1 MNKTTKTKDIYVT
14 GFALFS
20 MFFGA
25 GNLILP
31 PYLGKNASDLWGWVT
46 IGFFITAVFI
56 PILGILAHAKL
67 QGTMYDFG
75 KKVSPTFSSIY
86 CLLVYTIAVA
96 LPSPRTASVTHE
108 MAIAPYFEVSS
119 LITSLLY
126 FSLVFIFVMNRNKVL
141 DLLGKFLTPL
151 IIGILLII
159 IFVGI
164 FVAPTTMNPSIFD
177 APFVSGLLEGYQT
190 FDAIGAVVVGGVL
203 VVSMNFNK
211 NTSFEAKKDLITKAG
226 FIAGFGLLIIYAG
239 LIYNG
244 ALFNTVFSDDATRS
258 EVLSALSS
266 QTLGN
271 IGTTFLGVLV
281 GLACFT
287 TAVGLIT
294 GTADYIKGICKNSPK
309 AYMATAIFAC
319 VVGILVGQFDV
330 KYIINIALP
339 VLMLIYPTTIVLIIL
354 NLLTEKY
361 TSGIVFKVV
370 VFITLFF
377 SIPDFLDFIIDKEHL
392 APIKAFIPLSK
403 EHLGWVLPA
412 IISFILVNIFQSK
425 NSVK

>member
-1 MNKTTKTKDIYVT
+1 MNKTKDIYVT

-31 PYLGKNASDLWGWVT
+31 PYLGKNASDLWNWVT
-46 IGFFITAVFI
+46 LGFFITAVLI

-75 KKVSPTFSSIY
+75 KKVSPFFSSTY
-86 CLLVYTIAVA
+86 CLVVYIIAVA

-108 MAIAPYFEVSS
+108 MAIAPYFKVSS
-119 LITSLLY
+119 LITSAIY

-159 IFVGI
+159 IIVGM
-164 FVAPTTMNPSIFD
+164 FSAPTVMNPSIFD

-211 NTSFEAKKDLITKAG
+211 NTSFQAKKDLITKAG
-226 FIAGFGLLIIYAG
+226 LIAGLGLLVIYAG

-244 ALFNTVFSDDATRS
+244 ALFNTVFSDNATRP
-258 EVLSALSS
+258 EVLSTLSS

-271 IGTTFLGVLV
+271 IGTTFLSVLV
-281 GLACFT
+281 ALACFT

-294 GTADYIKGICKNSPK
+294 GTADYIKGVTNNSQK
-309 AYMATAIFAC
+309 GYMITAVLSCLI
-319 VVGILVGQFDV
+319 GILMGQFDV

-354 NLLTEKY
+354 NLIADKY
-361 TSGIVFKVV
+361 TSEIVFKIV
-370 VFITLFF
+370 VFSTLIL
-377 SIPDFLDFIIDKEHL
+377 SIPDFLDFIIDKEYL
-392 APIKAFIPLSK
+392 TPIKNNIPLANQ
-403 EHLGWVLPA
+403 HFGWLLPA
-412 IISFILVNIFQSK
+412 IISFIIT
-425 NSVK
+425 NSVIKNKKHA

>member
-1 MNKTTKTKDIYVT
+1 
-14 GFALFS
+14 
-20 MFFGA
+20 
-25 GNLILP
+25 
-31 PYLGKNASDLWGWVT
+31 
-46 IGFFITAVFI
+46 
-56 PILGILAHAKL
+56 
-67 QGTMYDFG
+67 
-75 KKVSPTFSSIY
+75 
-86 CLLVYTIAVA
+86 
-96 LPSPRTASVTHE
+96 
-108 MAIAPYFEVSS
+108 
-119 LITSLLY
+119 
-126 FSLVFIFVMNRNKVL
+126 
-141 DLLGKFLTPL
+141 
-151 IIGILLII
+151 
-159 IFVGI
+159 
-164 FVAPTTMNPSIFD
+164 
-177 APFVSGLLEGYQT
+177 
-190 FDAIGAVVVGGVL
+190 
-203 VVSMNFNK
+203 
-211 NTSFEAKKDLITKAG
+211 
-226 FIAGFGLLIIYAG
+226 
-239 LIYNG
+239 
-244 ALFNTVFSDDATRS
+244 
-258 EVLSALSS
+258 S

-361 TSGIVFKVV
+361 TSGIIFKVV

-412 IISFILVNIFQSK
+412 IISFILVNVFQSK
-425 NSVK
+425 NSIK